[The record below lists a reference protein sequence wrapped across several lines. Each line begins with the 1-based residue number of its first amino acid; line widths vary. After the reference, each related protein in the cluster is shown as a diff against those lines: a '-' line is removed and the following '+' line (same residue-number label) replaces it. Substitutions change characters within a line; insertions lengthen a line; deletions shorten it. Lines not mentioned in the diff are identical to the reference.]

1 MGSAQPLA
9 IQPQQSAGF
18 QLEVAEVIAETHDSR
33 SLVLRIPAG
42 LEERFRY
49 KPGQFLSFRVVVGGK
64 RLTRCYSMSSSPD
77 CDALPKVT
85 IKRVEGGRVSNWF
98 NEQVRAGDLLDV
110 LPPAGHFH
118 LLPGERDLVLFGG
131 GSGITPVFSILKSAL
146 KTSRRRIKLV
156 YANRDEASVIFR
168 DELRVLA
175 KAHVDQLE
183 VVHVLDSVQG
193 FLSEGEVRQL
203 VRGHAG
209 AEFYICGP
217 GPFMDTVERALR
229 GAGEDAARI
238 HVERFASPPDPDEGG
253 GPGRGGASRSRRT
266 GGRPGWRGPQAGLA
280 AGRKPVAEHAPGRP
294 GCPLFLRGGL
304 LRCLH
309 VSGGGG
315 RGRAPAQR
323 YPQPCGAGRR
333 LDPGVPGSAGRRA
346 AETEVPG
353 VTAGDASP
361 SGAASSV

>member
-1 MGSAQPLA
+1 MGSAQPLV
-9 IQPQQSAGF
+9 IEPQHSGAF

-49 KPGQFLSFRVVVGGK
+49 KAGQYLGFRVMLGGK

-98 NEQVRAGDLLDV
+98 NDQVSPGDLLEV

-118 LLPGERDLVLFGG
+118 LRPGEHDLVLFGG

-146 KTSRRRIKLV
+146 KTTRRRIKLV

-168 DELRVLA
+168 DELKALA
-175 KAHVDQLE
+175 KAHVEQLE

-193 FLSEGEVRQL
+193 FLSEGEVNQL

-217 GPFMDTVERALR
+217 GPFMDTVERALLAR
-229 GAGEDAARI
+229 GEARERI
-238 HVERFASPPDPDEGG
+238 HVERFVSPPDPDAQAPMPVPASAAVEELLVDLDGQLSPVTVQPGETLLQSMRNAGLDAPYSCEEGFC
-253 GPGRGGASRSRRT
+253 GACMCKVEEGEVVLSRNDILSPAELAEGWT
-266 GGRPGWRGPQAGLA
+266 LACQGRPGSARL
-280 AGRKPVAEHAPGRP
+280 KLKFPG
-294 GCPLFLRGGL
+294 
-304 LRCLH
+304 
-309 VSGGGG
+309 
-315 RGRAPAQR
+315 
-323 YPQPCGAGRR
+323 
-333 LDPGVPGSAGRRA
+333 
-346 AETEVPG
+346 
-353 VTAGDASP
+353 
-361 SGAASSV
+361 

>member
-98 NEQVRAGDLLDV
+98 NEQVRVGDLLDV

-168 DELRVLA
+168 DELRALA

-238 HVERFASPPDPDEGG
+238 HVERFASPPDPDEVAAPVEAAQAEAAELAIALDGVDHRLDWR
-253 GPGRGGASRSRRT
+253 PGESLLQSMRRAGLDAPYSCEEGFCGACMCQVEEGEVVLLRNDILSPAELSDGWT
-266 GGRPGWRGPQAGLA
+266 LACQGRPGGARL
-280 AGRKPVAEHAPGRP
+280 KLKFPG
-294 GCPLFLRGGL
+294 
-304 LRCLH
+304 
-309 VSGGGG
+309 
-315 RGRAPAQR
+315 
-323 YPQPCGAGRR
+323 
-333 LDPGVPGSAGRRA
+333 
-346 AETEVPG
+346 
-353 VTAGDASP
+353 
-361 SGAASSV
+361 